1 MHFRRLSLAL
11 LTLLLAVLLA
21 VSPLFAQAAQK
32 TAGTWSEW
40 ETISPEGEEFTVT
53 MPKNPTTETVKFP
66 YHKMELNTRLYLAR
80 SGAGP
85 VLAIAS
91 FSGIKS
97 SPMYT
102 EFARFNSYI
111 DAFKDF
117 FPPKVRSKENVIA
130 KLTLVSSKPF
140 NGHTGRSYKMTVG
153 ELTGVVQAFVTR
165 KRFYAIVS
173 LNTKK
178 DDALEEKF
186 LSSFV
191 LPERQPDA
199 PATTAAN
206 QGDQQQ
212 QQNNVPEQ
220 VLPEGDVKPASG
232 AAQGEAG
239 NTEQQPGTDPNAT
252 GSVAPNQ
259 TNPDANAGAEKKPA
273 NAKRGP
279 ISGGVLNAKAIYLP
293 QPEVPAGEAN
303 GVVSVQVL
311 IDEQG
316 QVLEARAVSGPA
328 HLHQAAVNAARLARF
343 SPTLLMGEPVRVTGI
358 LSYNFVRSN

>member
-11 LTLLLAVLLA
+11 LTLLLAV
-21 VSPLFAQAAQK
+21 SPLFAQAPK
-32 TAGTWSEW
+32 NTGTWTEW
-40 ETISPEGEEFTVT
+40 ETITPEGEEFTVT

-80 SGAGP
+80 STAGP
-85 VLAIAS
+85 VLAVAS
-91 FSGIKS
+91 FSGIKA

-117 FPPKVRSKENVIA
+117 FPPKVRSKDTVVA
-130 KLTLVSSKPF
+130 KLTLMGSKPF

-153 ELTGVVQAFVTR
+153 ELSGVVHAFVTR
-165 KRFYAIVS
+165 RRFYAIVS

-178 DDALEEKF
+178 DEALEEKF

-199 PATTAAN
+199 PKTAAAN
-206 QGDQQQ
+206 QAEQQ
-212 QQNNVPEQ
+212 QQNNVVEQ
-220 VLPEGDVKPASG
+220 VLPEGEPKAGTST
-232 AAQGEAG
+232 AQGATGE
-239 NTEQQPGTDPNAT
+239 TEQAPDPNAPNVAT
-252 GSVAPNQ
+252 NQAPNPDQ
-259 TNPDANAGAEKKPA
+259 NPKDAQNAKNP

-279 ISGGVLNAKAIYLP
+279 ISGGVLNSKAIYLP
-293 QPEVPAGEAN
+293 QPEAPAGEAS

-316 QVLEARAVSGPA
+316 SVVEARAVSGPQN
-328 HLHQAAVNAARLARF
+328 LYQAAINAARLARF
-343 SPTLLMGEPVRVTGI
+343 TPTLLMGEPVKVTGI

>member
-1 MHFRRLSLAL
+1 MRAPGRNGKQSRRKAKS
-11 LTLLLAVLLA
+11 
-21 VSPLFAQAAQK
+21 SPSRCRK
-32 TAGTWSEW
+32 TRPRKQT
-40 ETISPEGEEFTVT
+40 
-53 MPKNPTTETVKFP
+53 KFP

-80 SGAGP
+80 STAGP

-117 FPPKVRSKENVIA
+117 FPPKVRSKDTVIA

-153 ELTGVVQAFVTR
+153 ELSGVVQAFVTR
-165 KRFYAIVS
+165 RRFYAIVS

-191 LPERQPDA
+191 LPERQPDT

-206 QGDQQQ
+206 QGDQQ

-220 VLPEGDVKPASG
+220 VLPEGEAKPASN
-232 AAQGEAG
+232 AQGETG
-239 NTEQQPGTDPNAT
+239 NTEQAPNTDPNAS
-252 GSVAPNQ
+252 GNVAPNQ
-259 TNPDANAGAEKKPA
+259 TNPDQNANAEKKPA

-279 ISGGVLNAKAIYLP
+279 ISGGVLNGKAIYLP

-316 QVLEARAVSGPA
+316 QVLEARAVSGPRTCTR
-328 HLHQAAVNAARLARF
+328 QR
-343 SPTLLMGEPVRVTGI
+343 
-358 LSYNFVRSN
+358 

>member
-1 MHFRRLSLAL
+1 MYFRRLSLAL
-11 LTLLLAVLLA
+11 LTLLLAV
-21 VSPLFAQAAQK
+21 SPLFGQAQK
-32 TAGTWSEW
+32 NAGTWTEW
-40 ETISPEGEEFTVT
+40 ETITPEGEEFTIM
-53 MPKNPTTETVKFP
+53 MPKNPTTETTKFP

-80 SGAGP
+80 SAAGP
-85 VLAIAS
+85 VLAVAS

-117 FPPKVRSKENVIA
+117 FPPKVRSKDTVIA
-130 KLTLVSSKPF
+130 KLTLLNSKPF
-140 NGHTGRSYKMTVG
+140 NGHTGRSYKITVG
-153 ELTGVVQAFVTR
+153 ELSGVVQAYVTR

-178 DDALEEKF
+178 DEALEEKF

-199 PATTAAN
+199 AKTAAAN
-206 QGDQQQ
+206 QANQ
-212 QQNNVPEQ
+212 QQNQVPEQ
-220 VLPEGDVKPASG
+220 VLPEGDPKPGSSE
-232 AAQGEAG
+232 AQGAAG
-239 NTEQQPGTDPNAT
+239 NTEEKPNTDPNAAAT
-252 GSVAPNQ
+252 VVTQ
-259 TNPDANAGAEKKPA
+259 NPDPNASQQNQAQNAKNA

-279 ISGGVLNAKAIYLP
+279 ISGGVLNGKAIYFP
-293 QPEVPAGEAN
+293 QPEAPAGEAN

-316 QVLEARAVSGPA
+316 SVIDAKAVSGPQ

-343 SPTLLMGEPVRVTGI
+343 TPTLLMGEPVKVTGV
-358 LSYNFVRSN
+358 LAYNFARSN

>member
-11 LTLLLAVLLA
+11 LTLLLT
-21 VSPLFAQAAQK
+21 VSPLFGQAAK
-32 TAGTWSEW
+32 NAGSWAEW
-40 ETISPEGEEFTVT
+40 ETITPEGEEFTVT
-53 MPKNPTTETVKFP
+53 MPKNPTTETAKFP

-80 SGAGP
+80 SAGGP

-91 FSGIKS
+91 FSGIKA

-117 FPPKVRSKENVIA
+117 FPPKVRSKDTVIT
-130 KLTLVSSKPF
+130 KLTLVSSKPY
-140 NGHTGRSYKMTVG
+140 NGHVGRSYKITIG

-165 KRFYAIVS
+165 RRFYAIVS

-186 LSSFV
+186 LSSFT
-191 LPERQPDA
+191 LPERQAEPQR
-199 PATTAAN
+199 TAEN
-206 QGDQQQ
+206 QAEQQ

-220 VLPEGDVKPASG
+220 VLPEGDPKPTSQP
-232 AAQGEAG
+232 QGESG
-239 NTEQQPGTDPNAT
+239 NTEQVPNTDPNAT
-252 GSVAPNQ
+252 GNVNPNQ
-259 TNPDANAGAEKKPA
+259 ANPDPNANDAKKPA

-293 QPEVPAGEAN
+293 QPEAPASEAN

-316 QVLEARAVSGPA
+316 SVLEARAVSGPQ
-328 HLHQAAVNAARLARF
+328 HLHQPAVTAARLARF

-358 LSYNFVRSN
+358 LTYSFLRSN

>member
-1 MHFRRLSLAL
+1 MYFRRLSLAL
-11 LTLLLAVLLA
+11 LTLLFA
-21 VSPLFAQAAQK
+21 VSPLFAQVAAK
-32 TAGTWSEW
+32 NAGTWTEW
-40 ETISPEGEEFTVT
+40 ETITPEGEEFTIT
-53 MPKNPTTETVKFP
+53 MPKNPTTETAKFP

-80 SGAGP
+80 STAGP
-85 VLAIAS
+85 VLAVAS

-130 KLTLVSSKPF
+130 KLTLVNSKPF
-140 NGHTGRSYKMTVG
+140 NGHTGRSYKITVG
-153 ELTGVVQAFVTR
+153 ELSGVVQAYVTR
-165 KRFYAIVS
+165 RRFYAIVS
-173 LNTKK
+173 MNTKK
-178 DDALEEKF
+178 DDAIEEKF

-199 PATTAAN
+199 PNTAAAN
-206 QGDQQQ
+206 QANQQQ
-212 QQNNVPEQ
+212 QPEQ
-220 VLPEGDVKPASG
+220 ILDPEGEQKPG
-232 AAQGEAG
+232 QAAQGATG
-239 NTEQQPGTDPNAT
+239 NTEQAPNTDPNAAT
-252 GSVAPNQ
+252 NATPAPPA
-259 TNPDANAGAEKKPA
+259 NPDPNAQGAK

-279 ISGGVLNAKAIYLP
+279 VAGGVLNGKAIYLP
-293 QPEVPAGEAN
+293 QPEAPAGEAS

-316 QVLEARAVSGPA
+316 SVIDAKAVSGPQ

-343 SPTLLMGEPVRVTGI
+343 TPTLLMGEPVKVTGV
-358 LSYNFVRSN
+358 LAYNFARSN

>member
-1 MHFRRLSLAL
+1 MYFRRLSLAL
-11 LTLLLAVLLA
+11 LTLLFA
-21 VSPLFAQAAQK
+21 VSPLFAQAVAK
-32 TAGTWSEW
+32 NAGAWTEW
-40 ETISPEGEEFTVT
+40 ETITPEGEEFTIT
-53 MPKNPTTETVKFP
+53 MPKNPTTETTKFP

-80 SGAGP
+80 SAAGP
-85 VLAIAS
+85 VLAVAS

-117 FPPKVRSKENVIA
+117 FPPKVRSKDTVIA
-130 KLTLVSSKPF
+130 KLTLLSSKPF
-140 NGHTGRSYKMTVG
+140 NGHTGRAYKITIG
-153 ELTGVVQAFVTR
+153 ELSGVVQAYVTR
-165 KRFYAIVS
+165 RRFYAIVS

-178 DDALEEKF
+178 DEALEEKF

-191 LPERQPDA
+191 LPERQPDT
-199 PATTAAN
+199 PNTAAAN
-206 QGDQQQ
+206 RGDQQQ
-212 QQNNVPEQ
+212 QQQPEQ
-220 VLPEGDVKPASG
+220 VLDPEGEQKPG
-232 AAQGEAG
+232 QTAQGATG
-239 NTEQQPGTDPNAT
+239 STEQTPNTDPNAT
-252 GSVAPNQ
+252 NVATPAQTPDPNANQ
-259 TNPDANAGAEKKPA
+259 TQGAKNA

-279 ISGGVLNAKAIYLP
+279 ISGGVLNGKAIYLP

-316 QVLEARAVSGPA
+316 SVVEARAVSGPQ

-343 SPTLLMGEPVRVTGI
+343 TPTLLMGEPVKVTGI
-358 LSYNFVRSN
+358 LAYNFVRSN